1 MAKVRV
7 KWNNKGWDEIT
18 QQVIDNDAVPRLQR
32 VADAANEHLDRDGYK
47 VSVEGRNPLQ
57 KRNFRAT
64 VITATADAMYD
75 NQKNNR
81 LVSEFH
87 RAGGE

>member
-7 KWNNKGWDEIT
+7 KWDKNGWDKVVQE
-18 QQVIDNDAVPRLQR
+18 VIENDAVPRLQR

-57 KRNFRAT
+57 KRDFRAT
-64 VITATADAMYD
+64 VITATEDAMYD

-81 LVSEFH
+81 LVTEFH

>member
-1 MAKVRV
+1 MARIKF
-7 KWNNKGWDEIT
+7 NAKGWDELAE
-18 QQVIDNDAVPRLQR
+18 QVIETEGVQRMQR
-32 VADAANEHLDRDGYK
+32 VADAANSHLDREGYK
-47 VSVEGRNPLQ
+47 VSVEGGKPLQ
-57 KRNFRAT
+57 KRDYRAT

-87 RAGGE
+87 RAGGA